1 MGFSVVVNE
10 PFFGWTEIIEFKLVA
25 EIPKESTEKLEDKHK
40 NHCKS
45 LFREPKTLERRL

>member
-10 PFFGWTEIIEFKLVA
+10 PFFGWTEIIEFKLVT
-25 EIPKESTEKLEDKHK
+25 EIPKESTEKLEDEHK
-40 NHCKS
+40 SHCKS